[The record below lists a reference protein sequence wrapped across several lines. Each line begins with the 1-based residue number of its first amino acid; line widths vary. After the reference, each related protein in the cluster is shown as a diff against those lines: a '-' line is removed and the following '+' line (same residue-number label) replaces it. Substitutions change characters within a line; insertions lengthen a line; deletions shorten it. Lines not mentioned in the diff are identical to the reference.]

1 VYISSNVQ
9 NMRHQK
15 IRCRQIIYQLGPL
28 VGRAYGCGMKTLKSI
43 SAIGVAPC
51 KKRGDV
57 AKRVPFIPVLM
68 ALLAGNGCVHFNDES
83 EPLSWPKP
91 ISVTETKQFDG
102 VFKNQNVN
110 ATAFRS
116 GIPVT
121 DLYDFITGR
130 RTTDG
135 MRGSQVEI
143 RASKDGSSLDVRLLD
158 GQGSEIA
165 ATDLHRGSD
174 FVLSGSAMA
183 LYGPFSGN
191 HGSSGNLGAGVEHHS
206 AELYVS
212 STHDLLG
219 TQSSSNVGLL
229 FYFVPS
235 VLGGKDWILWPRIG
249 QEERIQPTLKVGKAS

>member
-1 VYISSNVQ
+1 
-9 NMRHQK
+9 
-15 IRCRQIIYQLGPL
+15 
-28 VGRAYGCGMKTLKSI
+28 MKTLESI
-43 SAIGVAPC
+43 SAIRFAPR
-51 KKRGDV
+51 KRGGNMIKPV
-57 AKRVPFIPVLM
+57 LFIPLAM
-68 ALLAGNGCVHFNDES
+68 TLLAGNGCVHFNDKS
-83 EPLSWPKP
+83 EPPSWPKP

-110 ATAFRS
+110 ATAYRS

-121 DLYDFITGR
+121 DLYDFIAGR

-135 MRGSQVEI
+135 MRGSQVDI

-158 GQGSEIA
+158 GRGLEIA

-174 FVLSGSAMA
+174 FDLSGGAIA

-191 HGSSGNLGAGVEHHS
+191 HGTSGNLGAGVEHHN

-212 STHDLLG
+212 STQDLLG
-219 TQSSSNVGLL
+219 TQSSCNVGLL

-235 VLGGKDWILWPRIG
+235 VLGGKDWILWPRVS
-249 QEERIQPTLKVGKAS
+249 Q

>member
-1 VYISSNVQ
+1 MIKPV
-9 NMRHQK
+9 
-15 IRCRQIIYQLGPL
+15 L
-28 VGRAYGCGMKTLKSI
+28 
-43 SAIGVAPC
+43 
-51 KKRGDV
+51 
-57 AKRVPFIPVLM
+57 FIPLAM
-68 ALLAGNGCVHFNDES
+68 TLLAGNGCVHFNDKS
-83 EPLSWPKP
+83 EPPSWPKP

-110 ATAFRS
+110 ATAYRS

-121 DLYDFITGR
+121 DLYDFIAGR

-135 MRGSQVEI
+135 MRGSQVDI

-158 GQGSEIA
+158 GRGLEIA

-174 FVLSGSAMA
+174 FDLSGGAIA

-191 HGSSGNLGAGVEHHS
+191 HGTSGNLGAGVEHHN

-212 STHDLLG
+212 STQDLLG
-219 TQSSSNVGLL
+219 TQSSCNVGLL

-235 VLGGKDWILWPRIG
+235 VLGGKDWILWPRVS
-249 QEERIQPTLKVGKAS
+249 Q